1 MVKNANE
8 LVENLVSV
16 FLEANMEHLNILMT
30 STQNV
35 INENNMEIMKFL
47 KDHGVDED
55 VLEKLTKMLKM

>member
-47 KDHGVDED
+47 KDHGVNED